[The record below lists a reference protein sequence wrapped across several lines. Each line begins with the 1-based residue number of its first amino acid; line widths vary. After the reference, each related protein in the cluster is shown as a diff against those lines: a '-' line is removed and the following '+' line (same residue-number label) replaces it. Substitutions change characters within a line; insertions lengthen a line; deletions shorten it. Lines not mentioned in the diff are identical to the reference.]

1 MAAGKGLRLTLAW
14 CFVLGL
20 WFLKLTNG
28 FEQRPIGQSAK
39 KPNIIFILTDDQDL
53 HMDSLSYMPFLRQHV
68 SDHGTS
74 FRRHYCTV
82 ALCCPSRVSMWTGKA
97 AHNTNVTDLHPPWG
111 GYPKF
116 VSQGF
121 NDAYLPIWLQEAGYD
136 TYYVGKLFNA
146 QSTSNY
152 DKPHAAGW
160 TGSDF
165 LLDPYTY
172 EYYNATF
179 QRNKDHPVS
188 YQGEYSTDVIAKKA
202 FGFLSDA
209 LRADRPFFLTIAPTA
224 PHSNVHFNKDTAE
237 QSMARPAQRHSYLF
251 PDARVPRTPNFNP
264 DVSSGASWI
273 LTLARQNQ
281 SNLDYNDEWYRN
293 RLRALQ
299 AVDEMI
305 DGVVRRLKQA
315 SMLENTYIL
324 FSTDNGYSIG
334 QHRRQ
339 PGKQCAFEEDINIPL
354 IVRGPGVPK
363 GHRTEIVTSHID
375 LAPTFLNLAGVGGN
389 ELAKYE
395 LDGSTIPLHSL
406 ALVHSEQPWPQE
418 HVNVEMWGIIMS
430 EGRYGYIL
438 YPNHTYKALR
448 VIGDGYD
455 LLYTIWCSNEH
466 ELYDMNQDPW
476 QMDNIY
482 GAETRPFNIP
492 IPAERLGDCS
502 SYTSPLRSTEPIPLR
517 VNVTTTVS
525 HLTSRL
531 DALLLVLKTCKM
543 DDCRFPWSALHP
555 AGGVHSLRDALD
567 SRFDDFY
574 RTRPKVQY
582 ERCERGY
589 FPASEGAMWNG
600 GMSFRAMQ
608 HEVWTGP

>member
-1 MAAGKGLRLTLAW
+1 MEARKSLRWTVIWYFILMWSSGLTD
-14 CFVLGL
+14 GS
-20 WFLKLTNG
+20 
-28 FEQRPIGQSAK
+28 EQKPITQSAK

-53 HMDSLSYMPFLRQHV
+53 HMDSLSYMPFLKEHV
-68 SDHGTS
+68 ADHGTALQ
-74 FRRHYCTV
+74 RHYCTV

-116 VSQGF
+116 VSRGF
-121 NDAYLPIWLQEAGYD
+121 NDAYLPIWLQDAGYN

-179 QRNKDHPVS
+179 QRNHDPPVS
-188 YQGEYSTDVIAKKA
+188 YQGRYSTDVIAEKA
-202 FGFLSDA
+202 LGFLDDA
-209 LRADRPFFLTIAPTA
+209 LKVDRPFFLTIAPTA
-224 PHSNVHFNKDTAE
+224 PHSNVHIKDDTAE
-237 QSMARPAQRHSYLF
+237 QSMARPARRHEHLF
-251 PDARVPRTPNFNP
+251 KDAKVPRTPNFNP
-264 DVSSGASWI
+264 DRPGGASWI
-273 LTLARQNQ
+273 LTLPLQNQ

-305 DGVVRRLKQA
+305 DGIVNRLEKA
-315 SMLENTYIL
+315 GMLENSYL
-324 FSTDNGYSIG
+324 FFSTDNGYSIG

-339 PGKQCAFEEDINIPL
+339 PGKQCAFEEDVNIPL
-354 IVRGPGVPK
+354 IVRGPGIPK
-363 GHRTEIVTSHID
+363 GYRTEIVTSHID
-375 LAPTFLNLAGVGGN
+375 LAPTFLSLAGVS
-389 ELAKYE
+389 EAEMTKYE
-395 LDGSTIPLHSL
+395 LDGSVIPLH
-406 ALVHSEQPWPQE
+406 ALDSVLSEQPWPQE

-448 VIGDGYD
+448 VIGNGYD
-455 LLYTIWCSNEH
+455 LLYTVWCSNEH
-466 ELYDMNQDPW
+466 ELYDMTKDQW

-482 GAETRPFNIP
+482 HAGSRSFNIAT
-492 IPAERLGDCS
+492 PAAGLSSQSPYAPSLTSTGQVLSITNVSTTISRL
-502 SYTSPLRSTEPIPLR
+502 
-517 VNVTTTVS
+517 V
-525 HLTSRL
+525 SRL
-531 DALLLVLKTCKM
+531 DALLLVLKTCKK
-543 DDCRFPWSALHP
+543 DECRFPWSALHP
-555 AGGVHSLRDALD
+555 AGGVRSLRDALD
-567 SRFDDFY
+567 SRFDEFY

-589 FPASEGAMWNG
+589 FPASEGSMWDD
-600 GMSFRAMQ
+600 GMSFRAME